1 MNNTYKERY
10 YEIIKELREKKY
22 DFFERFEETIVLP
35 YDKTLGIKPQEKRV
49 VVKLRIN
56 GMLLCNAYE
65 LAKIKAK
72 YTNDKNQSGK
82 ERPMDIKIMNQLKGI
97 LAEIGVQLIL
107 EEVLGLDDVKRWDLE
122 RESFEY
128 STAEYDLKFSI
139 GNKEYFC
146 ESRSSTSYKTTLS
159 EFLSTCHVI
168 GPYTSEVK
176 KKEEANDYYFRP
188 VFQYKNLYSKEQ
200 EYLPYDAI
208 RNTFKD
214 IVNGN
219 LSLYFISGAT
229 KSDMFGKYQEIGS
242 NKQSGTTYRQIRM
255 NNLPGLNPFLVKLRN
270 GIC

>member
-22 DFFERFEETIVLP
+22 NFFERFEETIVLP
-35 YDKTLGIKPQEKRV
+35 YDITLGIKPQEKRV

-72 YTNDKNQSGK
+72 YTNDRSQSGK
-82 ERPMDIKIMNQLKGI
+82 ERPMDIKVMNQLKGI

-159 EFLSTCHVI
+159 EFLSTCHLMLPMPKGRGFCKANI
-168 GPYTSEVK
+168 
-176 KKEEANDYYFRP
+176 EAPSLSFGEYHFLNFLLKSSIP
-188 VFQYKNLYSKEQ
+188 LVFLK
-200 EYLPYDAI
+200 
-208 RNTFKD
+208 
-214 IVNGN
+214 
-219 LSLYFISGAT
+219 
-229 KSDMFGKYQEIGS
+229 
-242 NKQSGTTYRQIRM
+242 
-255 NNLPGLNPFLVKLRN
+255 KLRKLSIGTYFN
-270 GIC
+270 FRSTNRSVSTYQR